1 MNNKKYTKIL
11 VAKYSPKN
19 GCHATEGEVLIVKPP
34 VKEPGRELTYSFEGV
49 ETGKK
54 SRYGWVKTV
63 PEYTLDGFI
72 DGHLENVLEKEREYL
87 NCMFDVI
94 SKLGEGVPVAVDFRQ
109 KSMGE
114 AVLFY
119 TCIKSSFTTIISSN
133 NSCNPPQDP
142 RTSSWQGLGGCLSG
156 GSVVGPGC
164 FGCCPVR
171 RRRRRGGFA

>member
-63 PEYTLDGFI
+63 PEYTLDSFI
-72 DGHLENVLEKEREYL
+72 GEYLERVLERERDYL
-87 NCMFDVI
+87 NCMFDSI
-94 SKLGEGVPVAVDFRQ
+94 SKLKDGVPVAVDFSQ
-109 KSMGE
+109 KLMGE
-114 AVLFY
+114 AVFVLHVHKVIFY
-119 TCIKSSFTTIISSN
+119 NDYF
-133 NSCNPPQDP
+133 
-142 RTSSWQGLGGCLSG
+142 
-156 GSVVGPGC
+156 
-164 FGCCPVR
+164 FE
-171 RRRRRGGFA
+171 